1 MHTVVLVW
9 KAVNMKTVLP
19 IYSQRVLCF
28 CNICKIRFVAQILE
42 VFVRG
47 LPSAVMTATT
57 RYNFDSNS

>member
-42 VFVRG
+42 VSRERITVRG
-47 LPSAVMTATT
+47 
-57 RYNFDSNS
+57 NDSDDQIQL